1 MKEYFTR
8 LFEYNL
14 WVNKEFSEVLRSNA
28 FQNPKILK
36 FVSHIANA
44 QIIWLSRLKDE
55 TTSVGV
61 WEEYELKEAL
71 ELLERSS
78 QNWLEYIYSDDEL
91 DGVISYKNSRGQV
104 FESRVADI
112 LTHVANHGT
121 HHRGQIALMLRE
133 ENIAPPASD
142 FIFYARA

>member
-1 MKEYFTR
+1 MKEHFTR

-14 WVNKEFSEVLRSNA
+14 WANKEFSEALRANA

-55 TTSVGV
+55 TTSVEV
-61 WEEYELKEAL
+61 WEEYELKEAI
-71 ELLERSS
+71 ELMESSS
-78 QNWLEYIYSDDEL
+78 QNWLKFIYSDNEL

-104 FESRVADI
+104 FESRKADI

-142 FIFYARA
+142 FIFYVRA

>member
-1 MKEYFTR
+1 MKEHFTR

-14 WVNKEFSEVLRSNA
+14 WANKKFSEVLRANA

-44 QIIWLSRLKDE
+44 QIIWLSRIKDE
-55 TTSVGV
+55 GSSVGV
-61 WEEYELKEAL
+61 WEEYDLKEAL
-71 ELLERSS
+71 ELLESSS
-78 QNWLEYIYSDDEL
+78 QNWLDYIYSGAKI
-91 DGVISYKNSRGQV
+91 DGVISYKNSRGQA
-104 FESRVADI
+104 FESRAADI

-142 FIFYARA
+142 FIFYVRA